1 MIGSIAREYVEVI
14 DSIRYGQFA
23 DVSELRYLE
32 GQRALLHQQLMEL
45 LGREVTVRE
54 ARILALQAQA
64 GGDYDF

>member
-1 MIGSIAREYVEVI
+1 
-14 DSIRYGQFA
+14 
-23 DVSELRYLE
+23 
-32 GQRALLHQQLMEL
+32 LMEL